1 MATQDKNKWKIQDIQ
16 NYINQNNI
24 PEEVVAKIAV
34 KSPFGDKVSL
44 TDALQNWTHKGH
56 WNANEIIE
64 AFDRHMQNNASSP
77 TQQQPTPQQFQRQL
91 RFQTNTPLKVG
102 DTYGM
107 YTRTGYGGETQ
118 QAADDYKLQ
127 RVLANDA
134 KLQQI
139 NDMFAPKEWMKV
151 SALPIGIGVGMG
163 ALPFNLAAS
172 GIGLGTGLGGDYLW
186 NKYTGKSFGENM
198 VDWLGLNNF
207 SNQYWDPSMSAMA
220 FDMAEPIGGFLGSD
234 DIIKGVSKGIKG
246 TLNAGKQAYNYMNTP
261 YGLRIGNSAYRIDP
275 NTMSVGVPMI
285 ERTPLNGIAD
295 QPTRP
300 RLSIKSTT
308 DADGTTTLVIGNPF
322 TPKTSKEIYGAFYP
336 QLEKMMQAAP
346 NLFKEINGYV
356 YMKDGYQYKPIE
368 SFPYL
373 EERTILDNNFNDM
386 KVQAFGSSLKG
397 KPTSPIYDHKLKK
410 GDVHISPLRDGE
422 LSAKVNKGNF
432 WAYLLAKPAT
442 PGTSPHPIHP
452 NYLDSPEENA
462 VKMLYDRHFMSQL
475 YDRGLMYNVA
485 ESLGQSFSPYSTAHI
500 LDQLTAALENNYQV
514 QLDINPGRSI
524 TNSVGFQDKK
534 DQMDYVDYLLKSFG
548 IDYKPYLTDLGK
560 KHGFDPQTY
569 TPGDKY
575 DFLAKIH
582 ALRDKAKDMDIKSK
596 QYEDLAA
603 NATSEVERTDALENA
618 ELYRLNQ
625 DAIERTL
632 KRTNTS
638 LATPV
643 EQQRILNDKLVKLD
657 DLLGGELS
665 KILGD
670 ISEYGYK
677 PHPFLSMLEG
687 PSLRFQV
694 LRKNGGK
701 LKRFS

>member
-422 LSAKVNKGNF
+422 LSAKVNK
-432 WAYLLAKPAT
+432 
-442 PGTSPHPIHP
+442 
-452 NYLDSPEENA
+452 
-462 VKMLYDRHFMSQL
+462 
-475 YDRGLMYNVA
+475 
-485 ESLGQSFSPYSTAHI
+485 
-500 LDQLTAALENNYQV
+500 
-514 QLDINPGRSI
+514 
-524 TNSVGFQDKK
+524 
-534 DQMDYVDYLLKSFG
+534 
-548 IDYKPYLTDLGK
+548 
-560 KHGFDPQTY
+560 
-569 TPGDKY
+569 
-575 DFLAKIH
+575 
-582 ALRDKAKDMDIKSK
+582 
-596 QYEDLAA
+596 
-603 NATSEVERTDALENA
+603 
-618 ELYRLNQ
+618 
-625 DAIERTL
+625 
-632 KRTNTS
+632 
-638 LATPV
+638 
-643 EQQRILNDKLVKLD
+643 
-657 DLLGGELS
+657 
-665 KILGD
+665 
-670 ISEYGYK
+670 
-677 PHPFLSMLEG
+677 
-687 PSLRFQV
+687 
-694 LRKNGGK
+694 
-701 LKRFS
+701 